1 LAAQG
6 GYVNVVQMLLD
17 ANADIEAVNN
27 EGETPLH
34 LATERCETEVMKL
47 LVDRSAD
54 INAQVV

>member
-1 LAAQG
+1 M
-6 GYVNVVQMLLD
+6 NVVQMLLD
-17 ANADIEAVNN
+17 ANADIEAVNH